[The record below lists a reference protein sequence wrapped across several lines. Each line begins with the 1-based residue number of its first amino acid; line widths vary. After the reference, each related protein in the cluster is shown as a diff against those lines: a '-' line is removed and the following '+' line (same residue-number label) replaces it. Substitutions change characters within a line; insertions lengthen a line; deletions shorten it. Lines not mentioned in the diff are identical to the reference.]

1 MMTQKELYP
10 LFPSTCSLDGCVLL
24 LTSRELVRLIGRKMA
39 DIRLF
44 LLVRTGC
51 LSLRIDDEFHEM
63 RANAFLDLLEGV
75 QVEFLDFSTD
85 LQVWCLIP
93 NYTCLLYTSPSPRDT
108 R

>member
-1 MMTQKELYP
+1 MMMMTQKELFP

-24 LTSRELVRLIGRKMA
+24 LTSRELVRLIGRKMM
-39 DIRLF
+39 DLRLF

-85 LQVWCLIP
+85 LQA
-93 NYTCLLYTSPSPRDT
+93 
-108 R
+108 